1 MLQQL
6 LTRLPNDNTAHKAD
20 AAVLMALTREEVPR
34 LILTK
39 RAAHLKSHAGEVAFP
54 GGKRDSTDASII
66 KRHYAKRKKK
76 LIYSHIMCKLWVSW
90 DCLPL
95 ALV

>member
-6 LTRLPNDNTAHKAD
+6 LTRLPNDNTVHKAD

-39 RAAHLKSHAGEVAFP
+39 RAENLKSHGGE
-54 GGKRDSTDASII
+54 GLSGR
-66 KRHYAKRKKK
+66 
-76 LIYSHIMCKLWVSW
+76 
-90 DCLPL
+90 
-95 ALV
+95 

>member
-6 LTRLPNDNTAHKAD
+6 LTRLPNDNTAHKVD

-39 RAAHLKSHAGEVAFP
+39 RAAHKKSC
-54 GGKRDSTDASII
+54 R
-66 KRHYAKRKKK
+66 
-76 LIYSHIMCKLWVSW
+76 
-90 DCLPL
+90 
-95 ALV
+95 